1 MTDQE
6 RNELSRWLE
15 ELADPNRVRYII
27 DKIQIYSE
35 AVTPVQGL
43 VFCSRREEAKRLSDL
58 FNQLMVIPNA
68 LALLALSALVVRAA
82 KGSK

>member
-1 MTDQE
+1 MNNILIAEDE
-6 RNELSRWLE
+6 H
-15 ELADPNRVRYII
+15 
-27 DKIQIYSE
+27 
-35 AVTPVQGL
+35 
-43 VFCSRREEAKRLSDL
+43 L

>member
-35 AVTPVQGL
+35 A
-43 VFCSRREEAKRLSDL
+43 
-58 FNQLMVIPNA
+58 
-68 LALLALSALVVRAA
+68 
-82 KGSK
+82 